1 MARIASI
8 ASLVIIGVIIA
19 DLVTHASGV
28 TQATNAVSSGVVRPS
43 LNALLGATS

>member
-8 ASLVIIGVIIA
+8 VSLVVIGVIIA

-28 TQATNAVSSGVVRPS
+28 TAATNAAGKNIVQPS
-43 LNALLGATS
+43 LNALLGK

>member
-8 ASLVIIGVIIA
+8 ASLVIVGVIIA

-28 TQATNAVSSGVVRPS
+28 TAATNAASTGIIQPS
-43 LNALLGATS
+43 LNALLGK

>member
-19 DLVTHASGV
+19 DLVTHAQGV
-28 TQATNAVSSGVVRPS
+28 TQATGAVSSGVVRPS